1 MHAWVEVGI
10 HTYIY
15 GRARLPRHDLVSCFQ
30 ILHFRVHCWPAAKSH
45 TQPLFSFSLL
55 RDVEIYDDCP
65 PIVLKELSKF
75 TLIGLQSWSVYTNCR
90 LFTHANSTSK
100 ASVQLSS
107 RIEGAS
113 AQDLPKYLIQLYWKI
128 RASKIQNCLFSLL
141 RDSYFFFSEC
151 FFFQNYDWTDFNV
164 NVRKT
169 HFLYTGRDQKCS
181 EAFPCR
187 HIIGISSLNS
197 SHCVIEIIEILTL
210 CNWNNWN
217 PNFLWVE
224 CFLAFSQWC
233 LSLFRRKQQREI
245 GAKLKPI

>member
-141 RDSYFFFSEC
+141 RDSYFFFYEC
-151 FFFQNYDWTDFNV
+151 FFF
-164 NVRKT
+164 KIMIE
-169 HFLYTGRDQKCS
+169 LISMSMS
-181 EAFPCR
+181 ER
-187 HIIGISSLNS
+187 HTSSTQGEIKNALKRS
-197 SHCVIEIIEILTL
+197 RADTSLASH
-210 CNWNNWN
+210 
-217 PNFLWVE
+217 P
-224 CFLAFSQWC
+224 
-233 LSLFRRKQQREI
+233 
-245 GAKLKPI
+245 

>member
-141 RDSYFFFSEC
+141 RDSYVFFSEC
-151 FFFQNYDWTDFNV
+151 FFSKLWLNWFQCQCQKDTLPLHRERSKMQWSV
-164 NVRKT
+164 PVPT
-169 HFLYTGRDQKCS
+169 HHWHLIL
-181 EAFPCR
+181 E
-187 HIIGISSLNS
+187 H
-197 SHCVIEIIEILTL
+197 LTL

-217 PNFLWVE
+217 PHIV
-224 CFLAFSQWC
+224 
-233 LSLFRRKQQREI
+233 
-245 GAKLKPI
+245 

>member
-45 TQPLFSFSLL
+45 TRPLFSFSLL

-75 TLIGLQSWSVYTNCR
+75 TLIALQSWSVYTNCR

-151 FFFQNYDWTDFNV
+151 FFSKLWLNWFQCQCQKDTLPLHRERSKMQWSV
-164 NVRKT
+164 PVPT
-169 HFLYTGRDQKCS
+169 HHWHLIL
-181 EAFPCR
+181 E
-187 HIIGISSLNS
+187 L
-197 SHCVIEIIEILTL
+197 LTL

-217 PNFLWVE
+217 PHIV
-224 CFLAFSQWC
+224 
-233 LSLFRRKQQREI
+233 
-245 GAKLKPI
+245 